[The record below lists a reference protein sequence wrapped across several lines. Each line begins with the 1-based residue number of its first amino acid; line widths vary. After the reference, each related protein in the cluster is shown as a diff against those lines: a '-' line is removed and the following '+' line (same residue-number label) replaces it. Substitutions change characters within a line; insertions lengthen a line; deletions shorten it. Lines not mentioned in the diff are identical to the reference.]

1 MLCPEWPCTSTTT
14 VPRNYVHHCTTH
26 FAEHYCHSFISIH
39 MYIYIY
45 TQYSFPAAIAVNWRE
60 LLSGALFS
68 ESVWHALPAAIP
80 KSWSQIF
87 TFLAVLF
94 SFGLAP
100 CLVFHSNLTQGR
112 YGVMARKLNTLTD
125 QKRWWVMSTCP
136 LSYVK
141 LLRFC
146 YPFYPHE
153 PRGIFDTWVGL
164 CGVAMI
170 NLELRKRFME
180 WTKALA
186 SDNGCWMPHQKA
198 HVQ

>member
-1 MLCPEWPCTSTTT
+1 MHCFIVQGHEMVSLWNPQMNVGVVVWPG
-14 VPRNYVHHCTTH
+14 HHLW
-26 FAEHYCHSFISIH
+26 
-39 MYIYIY
+39 
-45 TQYSFPAAIAVNWRE
+45 FPAAIAVNWRE

-125 QKRWWVMSTCP
+125 QKR
-136 LSYVK
+136 
-141 LLRFC
+141 
-146 YPFYPHE
+146 
-153 PRGIFDTWVGL
+153 
-164 CGVAMI
+164 
-170 NLELRKRFME
+170 
-180 WTKALA
+180 
-186 SDNGCWMPHQKA
+186 
-198 HVQ
+198 